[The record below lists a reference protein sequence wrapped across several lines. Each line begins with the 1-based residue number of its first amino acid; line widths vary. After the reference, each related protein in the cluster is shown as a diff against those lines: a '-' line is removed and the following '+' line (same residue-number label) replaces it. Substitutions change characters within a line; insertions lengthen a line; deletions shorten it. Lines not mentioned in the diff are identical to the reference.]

1 MIPHIAFEQNTYR
14 SQQREAEAEAAAAA
28 AKAAEEERQRE
39 LEKQKQEEYQ
49 RQQDAIPD
57 PAGPMDAQDI
67 PDPAATLEKD
77 PAAFGLRYDA
87 ETGCYYEE

>member
-1 MIPHIAFEQNTYR
+1 
-14 SQQREAEAEAAAAA
+14 
-28 AKAAEEERQRE
+28 
-39 LEKQKQEEYQ
+39 
-49 RQQDAIPD
+49 
-57 PAGPMDAQDI
+57 MDAPNI